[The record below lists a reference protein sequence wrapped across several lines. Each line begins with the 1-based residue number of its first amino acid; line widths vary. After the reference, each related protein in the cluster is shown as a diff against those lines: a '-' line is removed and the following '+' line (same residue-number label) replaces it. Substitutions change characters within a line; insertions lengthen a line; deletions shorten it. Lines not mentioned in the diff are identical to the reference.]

1 MVGAMGMQ
9 DVYKP
14 FARSG
19 RAVSV
24 KPHRSAPTT
33 GLRSAT
39 PSREGLLF
47 PCFARLPESFN
58 FTLHTYINRADKKMT
73 ISYNWLCD
81 YLPVKPTPQELSTIL
96 TRIGLEVESLEQF
109 EAVKGSFAGL
119 VIGEVLTA
127 EKHPNADKLRL
138 TTVNIGTA
146 EPLHIV
152 CGAPNVAVGQKVVVA
167 PVGTTIY
174 PVGGE
179 PLTMKKAKIRGEE
192 SQGMICAE
200 DEIGLGTS
208 HDGIMVLDPSLV
220 PGTPASEVFK
230 PAQDWIYEIGLTPN
244 RMDAMSHIGVAKDV
258 CAFLNNLEHT
268 HKYQVQLPAFNGLVP
283 ATPELPVSITI
294 ENTDGCP
301 RYAGVTISGVKVGPS
316 PEWLKTKL
324 ETIGV
329 RSINNIVDITNFVLH
344 ETGQPLHAFDYAAL
358 KGNAVV
364 VKTLPQDTVFVTL
377 DEKERKLDA
386 TDLMICNGAGEGM
399 CIAGVFGGAHSGVT
413 DATQNIF
420 LESAFFNPG
429 MIRTTSFRHGLRTDA
444 ATRFEKGV
452 DISNVVFALERA
464 ANLICELAGGQIA
477 STVTDIYPSVKKK
490 TEVETTFAYVRKLS
504 GSNYSNDKI
513 KNILVSLGFQ
523 ILHETEAGIRVSVP
537 FSKPDISLP
546 ADLVEEV
553 MRIDGLDN
561 IEIPSKVTI
570 SPALSAQPDPEK
582 VKEKIADYLAGN
594 GYNEIFTNS
603 ITNSKY
609 YTEEVLETAVKMM
622 NSLTV
627 ELDIMRPSMLE
638 SGLECIGY
646 NLNRKNENLLFFEFG
661 KTYLASN
668 GKYFENNHLC
678 LYITGQKT
686 AETWMH
692 KGSAVDFYFLKGY
705 VVNILAQL
713 GYRNLQWV
721 ESEGTGLTPSWEI
734 KVKNQVVVTLGGVS
748 SQKLKQF
755 DIKQPVWFADF
766 NWDKMLGLLQKSDN
780 FYKEIPR
787 FPAVRRD
794 LALVLDKQVKFA
806 AVEAAAKAVKSAL
819 LQEINLFDVFE
830 SEKLGANKKSYAVSF
845 TFLDP
850 QKTLTDKEIDSVMDK
865 LVKNFQT
872 QLQADIRK

>member
-1 MVGAMGMQ
+1 
-9 DVYKP
+9 
-14 FARSG
+14 
-19 RAVSV
+19 
-24 KPHRSAPTT
+24 
-33 GLRSAT
+33 
-39 PSREGLLF
+39 
-47 PCFARLPESFN
+47 
-58 FTLHTYINRADKKMT
+58 MT

-81 YLPVKPTPQELSTIL
+81 YLPVKPTPEELSTIL
-96 TRIGLEVESLEQF
+96 TRIGLEVESLERF
-109 EAVKGSFAGL
+109 EAVKGSLAGL

-127 EKHPNADKLRL
+127 EQHPNADKLRL
-138 TTVNIGTA
+138 TTVNTGGET
-146 EPLHIV
+146 PLHIV

-167 PVGTTIY
+167 TIGTTIY

-192 SQGMICAE
+192 SEGMICAE
-200 DEIGLGTS
+200 DEIGLGKS
-208 HDGIMVLDPSLV
+208 HAGIMVLDPSLV
-220 PGTPASEVFK
+220 PGTPASEIFK
-230 PAQDWIYEIGLTPN
+230 PQQDWIYEIGLTPN

-268 HKYQVQLPAFNGLVP
+268 HKYKVQLPAFTLP
-283 ATPELPVSITI
+283 AASGEPLPISVTI

-301 RYAGVTISGVKVGPS
+301 RYSGISITNVKVGPS
-316 PEWLKTKL
+316 PEWLKNHL
-324 ETIGV
+324 EAIGV

-344 ETGQPLHAFDYAAL
+344 ETGQPLHAFDADAV
-358 KGNAVV
+358 KGQAVV
-364 VKTLPQDTVFVTL
+364 VKTLPQDTPFVTL
-377 DEKERKLDA
+377 DGKERKLDA

-399 CIAGVFGGAHSGVT
+399 CIAGVFGGEHSGVT
-413 DATQNIF
+413 DNTTRIF
-420 LESAFFNPG
+420 LESAFFNAG

-452 DISNVVFALERA
+452 DISNTIFALERA
-464 ANLICELAGGQIA
+464 AALICELGGGQIA
-477 STVTDIYPSVKKK
+477 SPVTDVYPSVKRK
-490 TEVETTFAYVRKLS
+490 TEVETTYAYVRKLS
-504 GSNYSNDKI
+504 GSNYGADKI
-513 KNILVSLGFQ
+513 KTILVSLGFD
-523 ILHETEAGIRVSVP
+523 IIAETSESLRVAVP

-561 IEIPSKVTI
+561 IEIPSRVTI
-570 SPALSAQPDPEK
+570 SPALSAQPDAEK

-594 GYNEIFTNS
+594 GFNEIFTNS

-609 YTEEVLETAVKMM
+609 YTPEVLETAVKMM

-638 SGLECIGY
+638 SGLEAIGY

-661 KTYLASN
+661 KTYFAKEV
-668 GKYFENNHLC
+668 GKYLENNHLC
-678 LYITGQKT
+678 MYLTGAQT
-686 AETWMH
+686 TETWMH
-692 KGSAVDFYFLKGY
+692 KSRPVDFYFLKGY
-705 VVNILAQL
+705 VINILNQL
-713 GYRNLQWV
+713 GYKNLVWQ
-721 ESEGTGLTPSWEI
+721 ESESSLNPSWEI
-734 KVKNQVVVTLGGVS
+734 KVKNQVVVTLGGVPAA
-748 SQKLKQF
+748 KLKQF
-755 DIKQPVWFADF
+755 DIRQAVWFADF

-794 LALVLDKQVKFA
+794 LALVLDRQVKFA
-806 AVEAAAKAVKSAL
+806 AVESAAKAVKSPL

-845 TFLDP
+845 TFLDA

-872 QLQADIRK
+872 QLQAEIRK